1 VLRDFDVS
9 GFSIFGTLGT
19 DSRRYTFA
27 NDMSSKI
34 HDIGLR
40 LADVEAMDLQSETVE
55 VKNRAARRE
64 TLEEHSAAAEE
75 IEFLVPEDED
85 TECRRVEL
93 NAMTSRQLIDF
104 VEAALNQFGVGKV
117 VPDDAVVESHARH
130 CIATKLTEE
139 IIAEHAEEI
148 AERAA
153 VTELPAGLV
162 DKLWDVLS
170 EEPELS
176 WDQALARLM

>member
-1 VLRDFDVS
+1 
-9 GFSIFGTLGT
+9 
-19 DSRRYTFA
+19 
-27 NDMSSKI
+27 
-34 HDIGLR
+34 
-40 LADVEAMDLQSETVE
+40 
-55 VKNRAARRE
+55 
-64 TLEEHSAAAEE
+64 
-75 IEFLVPEDED
+75 
-85 TECRRVEL
+85 
-93 NAMTSRQLIDF
+93 
-104 VEAALNQFGVGKV
+104 

-176 WDQALARLM
+176 WDQALARLV